1 MAQLTCQDL
10 SVGYEGKAVLQD
22 LNFSVHSGDF
32 LCIVGENGAGKST
45 LMKTILGLQPP
56 IRGKVLTGDGLRPN
70 EIGYLPQQTQVQKDF
85 PASVWEIVLS
95 GCQGRCGRRPFYRR
109 AEKQLAEH
117 TLKKLHIAPLARR
130 CYRELSGGQQ
140 QRVLLAR
147 ALCATRSMLLLDEP
161 TAGLDPKAT
170 AELYQLIARLN
181 RQDGITVLMISHD
194 LTAALDAASHILHIG
209 QTVFFGTVD
218 AYRASPEGRLFAA
231 RKGGAAQ

>member
-22 LNFSVHSGDF
+22 LNFSVRSGDC

-56 IRGKVLTGDGLRPN
+56 IRGKVLTGNGLRPN

-109 AEKQLAEH
+109 AEKQLGEH
-117 TLKKLHIAPLARR
+117 TLEKLHISPLARR

-181 RQDGITVLMISHD
+181 HQDGITVIMISHD

-218 AYRASPEGRLFAA
+218 AYRTSPEGRLFAA